1 MFMHELG
8 IAQNVLGIITEEAVK
23 RNARAKAVKLG
34 IGKMSGIVPESLEF
48 ILSCIA
54 KDTLADGIEITI
66 NMIEP
71 VMVCNTCDHQ
81 FNVPE
86 LEFFCPKCGGGDCKI
101 IEGKDLI
108 IETITL
114 EDDNGA

>member
-1 MFMHELG
+1 MHELG

-23 RNARAKAVKLG
+23 RNAKAKSVTLG
-34 IGKMSGIVPESLEF
+34 IGKMAGIVPESLQFLLE
-48 ILSCIA
+48 CIA
-54 KDTLADGIEITI
+54 KDTCADGIKITI

-71 VMVCNTCDHQ
+71 VLICNSCGHQ
-81 FNVPE
+81 FSVPE
-86 LEFFCPKCGGGDCKI
+86 LDFFCPKCGSGDCKT

-108 IETITL
+108 VETITL